1 VAVVVTFV
9 TVVRPLVL
17 RMLGGRAERPHLFKV
32 RAGFDHKKKRER
44 REWVRARLVA
54 ADGEL
59 RVDKYPSQG
68 AGVLSSI
75 VESDGLVELPE
86 EMTQLEAGS
95 LVDFLP
101 FSEVA

>member
-1 VAVVVTFV
+1 V
-9 TVVRPLVL
+9 
-17 RMLGGRAERPHLFKV
+17 K
-32 RAGFDHKKKRER
+32 AGFAHRKKRER

-54 ADGEL
+54 QDGDL